1 MQMKIQIQ
9 PNKWSCLPTAF
20 AIATGIPIEK
30 IIEYVGHDGSDI
42 IFPEYE
48 EPYCR
53 RSFHPQELIDV
64 CLQKNFMV
72 VPIEKQPK
80 VIAKHSIHNVPMHR
94 NRMSRYLLNYT
105 GVLVGMNQEDRPHAV
120 AWDGNRV
127 LDPNGTEYHIIDF
140 TIETIFL
147 IVKFNITK

>member
-1 MQMKIQIQ
+1 MRMKIQIQ
-9 PNKWSCLPTAF
+9 PNRWSCLPTAF

-42 IFPEYE
+42 IFPEYK

-72 VPIEKQPK
+72 VPIEKQPT
-80 VIAKHSIHNVPMHR
+80 VIVMDCVHPVSM
-94 NRMSRYLLNYT
+94 NRGRMDYYLINYT
-105 GVLVGMNQEDRPHAV
+105 GVLTGTSRTGIPHAV
-120 AWDGNRV
+120 AWASDRV
-127 LDPNGTEYHIIDF
+127 LDPNGTEYNLVNF
-140 TIETIFL
+140 TVETFFL
-147 IVKFNITK
+147 IGKFNITK